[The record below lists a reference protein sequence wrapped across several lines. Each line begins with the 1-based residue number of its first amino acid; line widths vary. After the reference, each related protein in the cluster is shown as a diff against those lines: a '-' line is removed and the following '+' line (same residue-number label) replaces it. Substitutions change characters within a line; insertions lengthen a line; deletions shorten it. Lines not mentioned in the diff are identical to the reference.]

1 MQAVVN
7 INITDVND
15 NHPIFQTP
23 AGGYEASIPE
33 DTEIG
38 FEVIT
43 VLATDIDQ
51 ESNMIT
57 YAISNTNVPFTID
70 PLVSYYCNICV
81 CRVVI

>member
-15 NHPIFQTP
+15 NRPIFQPPTE
-23 AGGYEASIPE
+23 GYIASIPE

-43 VLATDIDQ
+43 VVATDMDQ
-51 ESNMIT
+51 GDNMEIT
-57 YAISNTNVPFTID
+57 YAIINDGVPFAINSS
-70 PLVSYYCNICV
+70 VSYYCV
-81 CRVVI
+81 CHVAIT